1 MKLSLIL
8 AACATLAAAAVTES
22 TASFA
27 ATENMSFPKDVFI
40 TSPSG
45 SSAVQGHP
53 GGSDLLQ
60 DAIGKDATDLFSS
73 SKHSTNA
80 RLLLL
85 SMRVAVAKT
94 SSAFKVEW

>member
-22 TASFA
+22 TAFFA
-27 ATENMSFPKDVFI
+27 ATENMSFPKDICDVTDFI
-40 TSPSG
+40 HS
-45 SSAVQGHP
+45 HP

-85 SMRVAVAKT
+85 SMQVAVAET